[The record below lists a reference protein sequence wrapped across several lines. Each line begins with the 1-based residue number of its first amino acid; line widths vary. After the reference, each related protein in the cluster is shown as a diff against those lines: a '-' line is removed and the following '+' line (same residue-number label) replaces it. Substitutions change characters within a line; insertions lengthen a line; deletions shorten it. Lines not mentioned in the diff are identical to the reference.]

1 MNSRKIVHR
10 QYLIVTSRFFLY
22 TDGYEQFQ
30 KRREFHIQGRL
41 SGELLKLKSTD
52 ELLFFLCVRLI
63 KLGEKA
69 YRWEAK
75 PVGHPGW

>member
-1 MNSRKIVHR
+1 MNSKNIVPR
-10 QYLIVTSRFFLY
+10 QYLIVTSRFLLH

-30 KRREFHIQGRL
+30 KRRELHTQGRL

-69 YRWEAK
+69 SRWEAK